1 MENPE
6 ISKSVAHLE
15 DLDPLFLLQI
25 MAIMGEMCNYS
36 INQKIFLLIQSQLM
50 KINKLIKNQQQ
61 NPS

>member
-6 ISKSVAHLE
+6 ISKSAAHLE
-15 DLDPLFLLQI
+15 DLDLLFLLQI

-50 KINKLIKNQQQ
+50 KINKLIKN
-61 NPS
+61 